1 MNIVIQELT
10 GLLDMLMVIE
20 LYILIALELNIFQKE
35 LESLEVI
42 RILQQI
48 YLEYKHITHMLAD
61 HILTIQVYFH
71 YIILRKMIKFILYL
85 YLKNMNI

>member
-1 MNIVIQELT
+1 MVIQDLT

-42 RILQQI
+42 RI
-48 YLEYKHITHMLAD
+48 
-61 HILTIQVYFH
+61 
-71 YIILRKMIKFILYL
+71 
-85 YLKNMNI
+85 

>member
-1 MNIVIQELT
+1 MVIQELT

-42 RILQQI
+42 R
-48 YLEYKHITHMLAD
+48 
-61 HILTIQVYFH
+61 V
-71 YIILRKMIKFILYL
+71 
-85 YLKNMNI
+85 

>member
-1 MNIVIQELT
+1 MVIQELT

-42 RILQQI
+42 RI
-48 YLEYKHITHMLAD
+48 
-61 HILTIQVYFH
+61 
-71 YIILRKMIKFILYL
+71 
-85 YLKNMNI
+85 